1 MLGINN
7 LDVDVDIE
15 IGVDI
20 EIEIDSESKEKIM
33 KRNGQVV
40 SKAAVKTGRAMARW
54 AASGMN
60 WGDGPHK
67 AAVMAAGCA
76 IIGGGAVAL
85 DRLGR
90 KFLTAEAAAIA
101 AGEAGDRN
109 SGAPAACWWQT
120 PASEI
125 ILASAA

>member
-1 MLGINN
+1 
-7 LDVDVDIE
+7 
-15 IGVDI
+15 
-20 EIEIDSESKEKIM
+20 M
-33 KRNGQVV
+33 KRGNQVLNA
-40 SKAAVKTGRAMARW
+40 AAVKTGRTMARW

-67 AAVMAAGCA
+67 AAVMAAGRRILA
-76 IIGGGAVAL
+76 GGAVAA

-90 KFLTAEAAAIA
+90 KFLAEEAAAIA
-101 AGEAGDRN
+101 AGEGGDRN

-125 ILASAA
+125 ILAEVAA

>member
-1 MLGINN
+1 
-7 LDVDVDIE
+7 
-15 IGVDI
+15 
-20 EIEIDSESKEKIM
+20 M

-40 SKAAVKTGRAMARW
+40 SKAAVKAGRSMARW

-67 AAVMAAGCA
+67 AAAMAAGKT
-76 IIGGGAVAL
+76 IIGRGAAAL

-90 KFLTAEAAAIA
+90 AFLAAEAVAIA
-101 AGEAGDRN
+101 AGEAGNRN